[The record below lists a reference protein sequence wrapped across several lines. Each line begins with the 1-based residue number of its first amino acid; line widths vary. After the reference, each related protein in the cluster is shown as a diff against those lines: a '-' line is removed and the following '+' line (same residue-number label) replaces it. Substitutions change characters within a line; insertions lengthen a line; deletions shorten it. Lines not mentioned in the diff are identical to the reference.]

1 MKPGELSFAL
11 SITSKHKEVIMP
23 EDEAKPKGFID
34 FVLEASMDPVLGR
47 AFLKAETEE
56 QLQALFKETKFLV
69 PERKECANILNAR
82 NNLAD
87 ILKMEPP
94 DDSAKY

>member
-34 FVLEASMDPVLGR
+34 FVLEASMDPVLG
-47 AFLKAETEE
+47 
-56 QLQALFKETKFLV
+56 LV